1 MDNGWDAS
9 AEAWIADQGDAGDFS
24 RRYVLDAPMQARVRL
39 AAPGRVLDVGCGEG
53 RFCRWLAS
61 EDIACVGVEPAAG
74 LLAEAQRRDPAGDYR
89 PGRAEQLPFA
99 DASFDMVVFY
109 LTLIDIED
117 IHAALAEAARV
128 LTPGGRILVANLQPY
143 NTAADAFEKLD
154 GGERRLVM
162 ARYLEEHDRW
172 DEWRGIRIRN
182 WHRPL
187 SAYMT
192 CLLDLGLGLTCFE
205 EPAATG
211 GPDRARVSYN
221 HVPYHFMMEWR
232 LPVAAG

>member
-9 AEAWIADQGDAGDFS
+9 ADAWIADQGDAGDFS
-24 RRYVLDAPMQARVRL
+24 RRHVLDAPMQARVRA
-39 AAPGRVLDVGCGEG
+39 AAPARVLDVGCGEG
-53 RFCRWLAS
+53 RFCRWLGSAGF
-61 EDIACVGVEPAAG
+61 ACVGVDPAEA
-74 LLAEAQRRDPAGDYR
+74 LLAEARRRDPGGDYR
-89 PGRAEQLPFA
+89 AGRAERLDVA

-117 IHAALAEAARV
+117 MRAALTEAVRV
-128 LTPGGRILVANLQPY
+128 LAPGGRVLIANLQGY
-143 NTAADAFEKLD
+143 NTASALFEKLD
-154 GGERRLVM
+154 SGARRLVM

-192 CLLDLGLGLTCFE
+192 CLLDLGLSLTCFE
-205 EPAATG
+205 EPCATG
-211 GPDRARVSYN
+211 GPDRARASYN
-221 HVPYHFMMEWR
+221 HAPYHFMMEWR
-232 LPVAAG
+232 LPVPTG